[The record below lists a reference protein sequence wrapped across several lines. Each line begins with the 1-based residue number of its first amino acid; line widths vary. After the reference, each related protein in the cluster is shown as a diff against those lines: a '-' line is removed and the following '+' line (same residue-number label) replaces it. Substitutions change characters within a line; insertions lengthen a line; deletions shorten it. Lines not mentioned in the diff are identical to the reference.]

1 MTETV
6 GLEEALQQMKEDGV
20 VPDGFH
26 MMFFSEEFTLAE
38 TCPMNQVLK
47 MITMSFG
54 CSDTLRRQVF
64 QMPNNRNVITY
75 EFAWLGELKEIK
87 QVMEEID
94 QTITDAIKR
103 LIDKNEL
110 KTPPKRRV
118 QFLLSQHP
126 NLEDLPTNEEDE
138 SLF

>member
-26 MMFFSEEFTLAE
+26 MMFFSEDFTLAE

-110 KTPPKRRV
+110 KMPPKRRV
-118 QFLLSQHP
+118 QFLLSQQP

>member
-6 GLEEALQQMKEDGV
+6 GLEEALQQMKDDGV

-26 MMFFSEEFTLAE
+26 MMFFSEDFTLAE
-38 TCPMNQVLK
+38 NCPMNQVLK
-47 MITMSFG
+47 MVTTSFE

-64 QMPNNRNVITY
+64 QMPNNRNVVTY
-75 EFAWLGELKEIK
+75 EFAWLGALEEIK
-87 QVMEEID
+87 QVMERID

-103 LIDKNEL
+103 LIDNKEL

-118 QFLLSQHP
+118 QFLLSQQP
-126 NLEDLPTNEEDE
+126 DIEDIPTNEEDE

>member
-6 GLEEALQQMKEDGV
+6 GLEEALQQMKDDGV

-26 MMFFSEEFTLAE
+26 MMFFSEDFTLAE

-47 MITMSFG
+47 MVTTSFE

-64 QMPNNRNVITY
+64 QMPSNRNVVTY
-75 EFAWLGELKEIK
+75 EFAWLGALEEIK
-87 QVMEEID
+87 QVMERID

-103 LIDKNEL
+103 LIDNKEL

-118 QFLLSQHP
+118 QFLLSQQP
-126 NLEDLPTNEEDE
+126 DIEDRPTNEEDE

>member
-26 MMFFSEEFTLAE
+26 MMFFSEDFTLAE

-75 EFAWLGELKEIK
+75 EFAWLGALKEIK

-110 KTPPKRRV
+110 KMPPKRRV

>member
-6 GLEEALQQMKEDGV
+6 GLEEALQQMKDDGV

-26 MMFFSEEFTLAE
+26 MMFFSEDFTLAE

-47 MITMSFG
+47 MVTTSFE

-64 QMPNNRNVITY
+64 QMPNNRNVVTY
-75 EFAWLGELKEIK
+75 EFAWLGALEEIK
-87 QVMEEID
+87 QVMERID

-103 LIDKNEL
+103 LIDNKEL

-118 QFLLSQHP
+118 QFLLSQQP
-126 NLEDLPTNEEDE
+126 DIEDRPTNEEDE

>member
-6 GLEEALQQMKEDGV
+6 GLEEALQQMKDDGV

-26 MMFFSEEFTLAE
+26 MMFFSEDFTLAE

-47 MITMSFG
+47 MVTTSFE

-64 QMPNNRNVITY
+64 QMPNNRNVVTY
-75 EFAWLGELKEIK
+75 EFAWLGALEEIK
-87 QVMEEID
+87 QVMERID

-103 LIDKNEL
+103 LIDNKEL

-118 QFLLSQHP
+118 QFLLSQQP
-126 NLEDLPTNEEDE
+126 DIEDIPTNEEDE

>member
-6 GLEEALQQMKEDGV
+6 GLEEALQQMKDDGV

-26 MMFFSEEFTLAE
+26 MMFFSEDFTLAE

-47 MITMSFG
+47 MVTTSFE

-64 QMPNNRNVITY
+64 QMPNNRNVVTY
-75 EFAWLGELKEIK
+75 EFAWLGALEEIK
-87 QVMEEID
+87 QVMERID

-103 LIDKNEL
+103 LIDNKEL

-118 QFLLSQHP
+118 QFLLSQQP
-126 NLEDLPTNEEDE
+126 NIEDIPTNEEDE

>member
-26 MMFFSEEFTLAE
+26 MMFFSEDFTLAE

-75 EFAWLGELKEIK
+75 EFAWLGALKEIK

-118 QFLLSQHP
+118 QFLLSQQP
-126 NLEDLPTNEEDE
+126 NLEDRPTNEEDE